1 MTLTEITNP
10 EPERVIITQRHIN
23 QPLVAVYKAWTTPS
37 ILKNWWGPKG
47 FTNTFNEFHL
57 EPGGYWRFIMHGP
70 DGKNYPNESQFVSIT
85 PLRKLVFNHITPPL
99 FQVIASFEKAG
110 DHATQ
115 VTFTMIFDTATTRQQ
130 LAPIVVP
137 ANEENFDRL
146 EAVLQNM

>member
-1 MTLTEITNP
+1 MTLTEIINP
-10 EPERVIITQRHIN
+10 EPERVIVTQRQIN
-23 QPLVAVYKAWTTPS
+23 YPLVAVYKAWTTPS

-85 PLRKLVFNHITPPL
+85 PLRKLVFNHITPPR

-110 DHATQ
+110 DHATLL
-115 VTFTMIFDTATTRQQ
+115 TFTMIFDTADTRQK
-130 LAPIVVP
+130 LAAIVVP

-146 EAVLQNM
+146 EAVLENI